1 MLLASSLAFFL
12 VIFLVAS
19 ILTAIAYLAFLKM
32 KADES
37 DAERSDLTLSR
48 SLSRRGAGRRHRE
61 ELGFGIEP
69 SVLLQDGRLS
79 SITFWDTVLA
89 HFDFGAILKNRLEQA
104 DLRWSVGRI
113 TSMMLLIGIVT
124 LAVLM
129 RLLPLWAAFLGAAA
143 ASMAPYG
150 YVLHLRN
157 KRFMKF
163 RENFPDALDSLAR
176 ALRAGYPLSAGME
189 MITAETAPPVSGE
202 LRRTSAEANLGR
214 GWPHALENLG
224 KRVPLLEINL
234 FIAAVQLHARTGGK
248 LSEVMTGLAE
258 NMRESNALQ
267 GEVRALAAYG
277 KLTGL
282 ILTILPIGIAIMMLI
297 VSPGYMQVLFNQPR
311 RKTVNRRRHRLP
323 GHRAFRDSPYC
334 KYSGMTFGL
343 LAAMFLFVLAAVSV
357 AGYVFVLRP
366 SKAEAGEVQIP
377 QAISINQRD
386 LPAAQAAFADTFQV
400 LGESLP
406 LPGDHEALR
415 RQLVIA
421 GYRWPASV
429 AIFLGIKAASAVL
442 FGVAV
447 LWLALVTGTGR
458 LRVDSRSRLRPG
470 IRLHDSG
477 SRARPPR

>member
-37 DAERSDLTLSR
+37 DAEQSDLTLSKPAAEER
-48 SLSRRGAGRRHRE
+48 AGDDRE

-69 SVLLQDGRLS
+69 SVLLQSGRLS

-89 HFDFGAILKNRLEQA
+89 HFDFGARIQARLEQA

-113 TSMMLLIGIVT
+113 TSMMLLVGVVA

-129 RLLPLWAAFLGAAA
+129 RLVPLWAAFLGAAA
-143 ASMAPYG
+143 AAMLPYS
-150 YVLHLRN
+150 YVLHRRS
-157 KRFMKF
+157 KRFEKF

-189 MITAETAPPVSGE
+189 MIASETAPPVSGE
-202 LRRTSAEANLGR
+202 IRRTSAEANLGR

-224 KRVPLLEINL
+224 KRIPLLEVNL

-297 VSPGYMQVLFNQPR
+297 VSPGYMQVLFNDPTGKNLIAIAIGCLILAHFVI
-311 RKTVNRRRHRLP
+311 RKIV
-323 GHRAFRDSPYC
+323 D
-334 KYSGMTFGL
+334 
-343 LAAMFLFVLAAVSV
+343 
-357 AGYVFVLRP
+357 
-366 SKAEAGEVQIP
+366 I
-377 QAISINQRD
+377 
-386 LPAAQAAFADTFQV
+386 QV
-400 LGESLP
+400 
-406 LPGDHEALR
+406 
-415 RQLVIA
+415 
-421 GYRWPASV
+421 
-429 AIFLGIKAASAVL
+429 
-442 FGVAV
+442 
-447 LWLALVTGTGR
+447 
-458 LRVDSRSRLRPG
+458 
-470 IRLHDSG
+470 
-477 SRARPPR
+477 